1 MVMAT
6 RISVSRGHVT
16 SDVLDA
22 LIMFLK
28 TFDLPCAP
36 PSDMSVDV
44 FLNAMQGDKK
54 VQSGRIRYIL
64 LAALGEASIVDN
76 VSESEIAACL

>member
-1 MVMAT
+1 MTVE
-6 RISVSRGHVT
+6 
-16 SDVLDA
+16 
-22 LIMFLK
+22 
-28 TFDLPCAP
+28 
-36 PSDMSVDV
+36 V

-64 LAALGEASIVDN
+64 LASLGVAVVVGD